1 MRMAQ
6 RLKRCSIGMAIA
18 MLALGGVGRAQKP
31 SLAEAA
37 KQKSEKKASR
47 VLTNE
52 DLEASRPPE
61 AAVPAPHP
69 EAQPSTPAEQ
79 DSGPRITVP
88 GLLEQ
93 ATLSQARA
101 TLESLKH
108 DEQVLL
114 RRYAQIQEKLTSG
127 TDEHLRRLYSDS
139 LARRDQTL
147 GRKRAQIGQ
156 VEKAIAAAESGRIP
170 PPGSKHEEIKL
181 EK

>member
-6 RLKRCSIGMAIA
+6 KLKRCTLGMA
-18 MLALGGVGRAQKP
+18 LALLAVGGVVRAQER
-31 SLAEAA
+31 SLAEVA
-37 KQKSEKKASR
+37 KQKSGKPASR
-47 VLTNE
+47 VITNE
-52 DLEASRPPE
+52 DLEASRPAE
-61 AAVPAPHP
+61 ASRPNSVADA
-69 EAQPSTPAEQ
+69 EPSKPAEK

-88 GLLEQ
+88 GLLQQ

-101 TLESLKH
+101 TLQSLKH

-127 TDEHLRRLYSDS
+127 TDEHLRKLYSDS

-147 GRKRAQIGQ
+147 ARKRAQIEQ
-156 VEKAIAAAESGRIP
+156 VEKAIAAAESGRAP
-170 PPGSKHEEIKL
+170 SPGSKHEETKL

>member
-1 MRMAQ
+1 MAKK
-6 RLKRCSIGMAIA
+6 LKWCCMGVAIA
-18 MLALGGVGRAQKP
+18 LCALGGVVDSQGQ
-31 SLAEAA
+31 SLAEVA
-37 KQKSEKKASR
+37 KQKSGKTAGR

-52 DLEASRPPE
+52 DLEASRPP
-61 AAVPAPHP
+61 AASAPSP
-69 EAQPSTPAEQ
+69 LISTEPSRPAEK
-79 DSGPRITVP
+79 DSGARITVP

-147 GRKRAQIGQ
+147 GRKRAQIEQ
-156 VEKAIAAAESGRIP
+156 VEKAIAAAESGRV
-170 PPGSKHEEIKL
+170 PPGSKHEETKL
-181 EK
+181 QK

>member
-18 MLALGGVGRAQKP
+18 LLALGGVGRAQDP
-31 SLAEAA
+31 SLAEVA
-37 KQKSEKKASR
+37 KQKSDKKASR
-47 VLTNE
+47 VLSNE

-61 AAVPAPHP
+61 AAVSARSRDAEPPK
-69 EAQPSTPAEQ
+69 PAEQ
-79 DSGPRITVP
+79 ESGARITVP

-147 GRKRAQIGQ
+147 ARKRAQMGQ
-156 VEKAIAAAESGRIP
+156 VEKAIAAAESDRVP
-170 PPGSKHEEIKL
+170 PWSKHEETKL
-181 EK
+181 QK

>member
-6 RLKRCSIGMAIA
+6 KLRRCTLGMAITL
-18 MLALGGVGRAQKP
+18 LALGGVGRAQEQ
-31 SLAEAA
+31 SLGEVA
-37 KQKSEKKASR
+37 KQKRGKIASR

-52 DLEASRPPE
+52 DLEASHPPE
-61 AAVPAPHP
+61 AAVSAPNP
-69 EAQPSTPAEQ
+69 DAQPSTPAEK
-79 DSGPRITVP
+79 DSGARITVP

-93 ATLSQARA
+93 ATLSRARA

-139 LARRDQTL
+139 LAWRDQTL

-156 VEKAIAAAESGRIP
+156 VEKAIAAAESGRV
-170 PPGSKHEEIKL
+170 PPGSKHEQTKL
-181 EK
+181 QK

>member
-1 MRMAQ
+1 MNDSDNSDRQVRNGLNVHDRNAMRHGRKEAIDSDRDSDEFRGKVDERPFAPVEIEHSDERAEEQ
-6 RLKRCSIGMAIA
+6 RDQRDRPG
-18 MLALGGVGRAQKP
+18 
-31 SLAEAA
+31 AA
-37 KQKSEKKASR
+37 A
-47 VLTNE
+47 
-52 DLEASRPPE
+52 
-61 AAVPAPHP
+61 
-69 EAQPSTPAEQ
+69 
-79 DSGPRITVP
+79 
-88 GLLEQ
+88 
-93 ATLSQARA
+93 
-101 TLESLKH
+101 LESLKH

-170 PPGSKHEEIKL
+170 PPGSKHEETKL

>member
-18 MLALGGVGRAQKP
+18 LLALGGVGRGQDP
-31 SLAEAA
+31 SLAEVA
-37 KQKSEKKASR
+37 KQKSDKKASR

-52 DLEASRPPE
+52 DLEVSRPP
-61 AAVPAPHP
+61 AASAPSPATNA
-69 EAQPSTPAEQ
+69 EPSTPAEK
-79 DSGPRITVP
+79 DSGARITVP

-114 RRYAQIQEKLTSG
+114 RRYTQIQEKLTSG
-127 TDEHLRRLYSDS
+127 TDQHLRRLYSDS

-147 GRKRAQIGQ
+147 GRKRSQIEQ
-156 VEKAIAAAESGRIP
+156 VEKAIAAAESGRVP
-170 PPGSKHEEIKL
+170 PPGSKHEETKP

>member
-6 RLKRCSIGMAIA
+6 RLKRCTIGMAIA
-18 MLALGGVGRAQKP
+18 LFVLGGVGRAQDP
-31 SLAEAA
+31 SLGELA
-37 KQKSEKKASR
+37 KQKRGKTASR
-47 VLTNE
+47 VITNE
-52 DLEASRPPE
+52 DLEASRPPQASVSSPVANEE
-61 AAVPAPHP
+61 A
-69 EAQPSTPAEQ
+69 SKPAEK
-79 DSGPRITVP
+79 DWGPRITVP

-93 ATLSQARA
+93 ATLGQARA

-127 TDEHLRRLYSDS
+127 TDEHLRKLYSES

-147 GRKRAQIGQ
+147 ARKRAQVEQ
-156 VEKAIAAAESGRIP
+156 VEKAITAAESGRAP
-170 PPGSKHEEIKL
+170 SPGSKHEEVKL

>member
-18 MLALGGVGRAQKP
+18 LCALGGVGRAQEQ

-37 KQKSEKKASR
+37 KQKSGKTASR

-61 AAVPAPHP
+61 AAVSARNPD
-69 EAQPSTPAEQ
+69 AQPSTPAEK
-79 DSGPRITVP
+79 DSGARITVA

-101 TLESLKH
+101 TLESLRH

-147 GRKRAQIGQ
+147 GRKRAQIEQ
-156 VEKAIAAAESGRIP
+156 VEKAIAAAESGRV
-170 PPGSKHEEIKL
+170 PPGSKHEETKL
-181 EK
+181 QK

>member
-1 MRMAQ
+1 MKNAQ
-6 RLKRCSIGMAIA
+6 KLKRCGIGMAIVL
-18 MLALGGVGRAQKP
+18 LALGGVVRAQDQ
-31 SLAEAA
+31 SLADVA
-37 KQKSEKKASR
+37 KQKRGKTTRR
-47 VLTNE
+47 VITNE

-61 AAVPAPHP
+61 ASVPTPVAGS
-69 EAQPSTPAEQ
+69 EPSKPA
-79 DSGPRITVP
+79 DMNSGARITVP

-127 TDEHLRRLYSDS
+127 TDEHLRKLYSDS

-147 GRKRAQIGQ
+147 ARKRAQIEQ
-156 VEKAIAAAESGRIP
+156 VEKAIAAAESGRAP
-170 PPGSKHEEIKL
+170 SPGSKHEKTKL

>member
-1 MRMAQ
+1 MRMVQ
-6 RLKRCSIGMAIA
+6 RLKRCTIGMIA
-18 MLALGGVGRAQKP
+18 LLALGGVGRPQGQ
-31 SLAEAA
+31 SLAEVA

-52 DLEASRPPE
+52 DLEASRPP
-61 AAVPAPHP
+61 AASAPSP
-69 EAQPSTPAEQ
+69 LITTEPSRPAEK
-79 DSGPRITVP
+79 DSGARITVP

-139 LARRDQTL
+139 LGRRDQTL
-147 GRKRAQIGQ
+147 GRKRAQIEQ
-156 VEKAIAAAESGRIP
+156 VEKAITAAESGRV
-170 PPGSKHEEIKL
+170 PPGSKHEETKP

>member
-6 RLKRCSIGMAIA
+6 ELKRCTLGMA
-18 MLALGGVGRAQKP
+18 LALLAVGGVARAQER
-31 SLAEAA
+31 SLAEVA
-37 KQKSEKKASR
+37 KQKSGKPASR
-47 VLTNE
+47 VITNE

-61 AAVPAPHP
+61 PALKPV
-69 EAQPSTPAEQ
+69 ADTKPSAPAEK

-88 GLLEQ
+88 GLLQQ

-101 TLESLKH
+101 TLQSLKH

-127 TDEHLRRLYSDS
+127 TDEHLRKLYSDS

-147 GRKRAQIGQ
+147 ARKRAQIEQ
-156 VEKAIAAAESGRIP
+156 VEKAIAAAESGRSP
-170 PPGSKHEEIKL
+170 SPGSKHEETKP

>member
-6 RLKRCSIGMAIA
+6 KLKRCTLEMAIA
-18 MLALGGVGRAQKP
+18 LFALGGVVRAQDR
-31 SLAEAA
+31 SLAEVA
-37 KQKSEKKASR
+37 KQKSGKTASR
-47 VLTNE
+47 VITNE

-61 AAVPAPHP
+61 AAVSARNPD
-69 EAQPSTPAEQ
+69 AQPSTPAEK
-79 DSGPRITVP
+79 DSGARITVP

-114 RRYAQIQEKLTSG
+114 RRYAQIQEKLTGG
-127 TDEHLRRLYSDS
+127 TDEHLRKLYSDS

-147 GRKRAQIGQ
+147 ARKRGQIEQ
-156 VEKAIAAAESGRIP
+156 VEKAIAAAESGRASS
-170 PPGSKHEEIKL
+170 PGSKHEEVKL

>member
-1 MRMAQ
+1 MAQ

-18 MLALGGVGRAQKP
+18 MLALGGVGQAQEQ
-31 SLAEAA
+31 SLAEVA

-61 AAVPAPHP
+61 ASATSPMAST
-69 EAQPSTPAEQ
+69 EPSTPAEQ
-79 DSGPRITVP
+79 DSGARITVP
-88 GLLEQ
+88 GVLEQ

>member
-1 MRMAQ
+1 MAQ

-18 MLALGGVGRAQKP
+18 MVALGGVGRAQEP
-31 SLAEAA
+31 SPAEVSR
-37 KQKSEKKASR
+37 QKSDKKASR

-61 AAVPAPHP
+61 ART
-69 EAQPSTPAEQ
+69 PSPVASTEPSQPAEK
-79 DSGPRITVP
+79 DSGARITVP

-170 PPGSKHEEIKL
+170 PPGSKHEETKR

>member
-18 MLALGGVGRAQKP
+18 LFTLGGVGGAQEQ
-31 SLAEAA
+31 SLAEVA
-37 KQKSEKKASR
+37 KQKRCKIASR

-52 DLEASRPPE
+52 DLETARPP
-61 AAVPAPHP
+61 AASAPSP
-69 EAQPSTPAEQ
+69 LANAEPSTPGEK
-79 DSGPRITVP
+79 DSGARITVP

-114 RRYAQIQEKLTSG
+114 RRYAQVQEKLTSG

-147 GRKRAQIGQ
+147 GRKRAQIEQ
-156 VEKAIAAAESGRIP
+156 VEKAIAAAESGRVTS
-170 PPGSKHEEIKL
+170 PGSKHEETKR

>member
-1 MRMAQ
+1 M
-6 RLKRCSIGMAIA
+6 GIA
-18 MLALGGVGRAQKP
+18 LLALGGAGRAQEQ
-31 SLAEAA
+31 SLAEVA
-37 KQKSEKKASR
+37 KQKSGKTASR

-52 DLEASRPPE
+52 DLETSRPPE
-61 AAVPAPHP
+61 AAVSARNPD
-69 EAQPSTPAEQ
+69 AQPSTPAEK
-79 DSGPRITVP
+79 DSGARITVP

-170 PPGSKHEEIKL
+170 PPGSKHEETKR